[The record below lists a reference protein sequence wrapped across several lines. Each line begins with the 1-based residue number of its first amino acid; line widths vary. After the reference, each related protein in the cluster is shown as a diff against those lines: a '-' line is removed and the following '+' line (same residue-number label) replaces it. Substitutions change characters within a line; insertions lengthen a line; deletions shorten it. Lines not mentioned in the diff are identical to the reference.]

1 MSLHAQDLHAQDLH
15 AQDLHA
21 QDLHAQDLHA
31 QEQLLAAVAAALGE
45 SIALIRRR
53 GFHLERDSHEAD
65 LWPAR
70 RGAVGLPTEV
80 DDAVD
85 LAAYGLDWDADDDS
99 RITRRWRGTA
109 RRRRAA

>member
-1 MSLHAQDLHAQDLH
+1 MSLHAR
-15 AQDLHA
+15 
-21 QDLHAQDLHA
+21 DLHA

-53 GFHLERDSHEAD
+53 GFHLDRESHETD
-65 LWPAR
+65 PRPAR
-70 RGAVGLPTEV
+70 RRAAGPATEV

-99 RITRRWRGTA
+99 RITRRRRGAT

>member
-1 MSLHAQDLHAQDLH
+1 MSLHAR
-15 AQDLHA
+15 
-21 QDLHAQDLHA
+21 DLHA

-53 GFHLERDSHEAD
+53 GFHLDRESHEAD
-65 LWPAR
+65 PRPTRHGAAGPA
-70 RGAVGLPTEV
+70 TEV

-99 RITRRWRGTA
+99 RITRRRRGAT

>member
-1 MSLHAQDLHAQDLH
+1 MSLHAQ
-15 AQDLHA
+15 
-21 QDLHAQDLHA
+21 
-31 QEQLLAAVAAALGE
+31 EQFLAAVAAALGE

-53 GFHLERDSHEAD
+53 GFHLELEPLD
-65 LWPAR
+65 LDPRPAR
-70 RGAVGLPTEV
+70 RKAMPADAEV

-99 RITRRWRGTA
+99 RITRRRRGAA